1 MVAIASTMAVM
12 VASTALTN
20 ARFAVARGSE
30 AAFLRRRRGGRGGI
44 IQRSAQSSRPQLRGH
59 RRCLRVLPAGRG
71 FHCSGGSGHDGCCS
85 VACAGD
91 ADELELPSPV
101 VAGFI
106 SATQYWQTRQA
117 AAAIGNGEGR
127 QRAEH
132 DAEDGD
138 DGSGSEYNASTADAS
153 ASEDE
158 EDEDR
163 RGVKR
168 SLAEACTSDSSGGDD
183 IEDRPLSLRRKRIRQ
198 RKGGAPQTPLSEAVA
213 EDTEV
218 DDEEDDAEEDDDR
231 EEVEGRKG
239 KRKQR
244 GAEQKKRPRRAA
256 PTALWK
262 RSRDDEACLQGFA
275 GPEDMEAWERSVG
288 HWGDDDNAEEA
299 AVDPDALVQRKE
311 PLPKRE
317 PPPELLMP
325 LLPFQKEWLA
335 WSLRQED
342 TPVKGGILADEM
354 GMGKTIQA
362 ISLIAAGRHVSR
374 PAGHALC
381 SLWPGV
387 APLPPEALGAPP
399 AAPNNTVTGSAPVRQ
414 PSARA
419 AARRM
424 SASDINRVSAGALL
438 AAELGVAVPATQ
450 AKSPPPPSAPEVQL
464 PQVKATLVVCP
475 LVAVIQWR
483 QEVARFTSPGS
494 MRVLVYHGPKRAIS
508 AEELAAYD
516 VVLTTYAIVE
526 AEYRR
531 HVKPDKEA
539 CRWCARR
546 YYPDRLRLHLKYFCG
561 PGAKRSDRQAK
572 TQKKRPAKFL
582 AALAFGKAGTSA
594 ARGTLE
600 EVAEEEED
608 CSDSNSEEGG
618 GEHQKQGKGK
628 ALATARKGQGSSR
641 GGGGRGRGRGRGRR
655 GWGGR
660 GGSRISV
667 GDLRAAVEVAVV
679 EAELDAELAA
689 APSSASPG
697 TARPASVL
705 HAYRW
710 ARIVL
715 DEAHSIKDR
724 RCSTAKAVF
733 ALQSE
738 FKWALSGTPLQN
750 RVGEL
755 YSLVRFL
762 QIEPYSYYFCRK
774 CDCKSLDYSFG
785 KDWRKCD
792 HCGHGPLHHFC
803 WWNKYVANPIKK
815 WGYVADGR
823 RAMMLLKH
831 RVLDQTLLRRTKVER
846 AADLTLPPRT
856 TVLRKDAFDAK
867 EEDFYQALYTQS
879 QSQFATYVDSGT
891 VLNNYAHIF
900 DLLIRLR
907 QAVDHP
913 YLVVHSAS
921 GSQGVAQTSQALV
934 QEPQRAASA
943 GICGICHDPV
953 EDSVVT
959 ACDHPFCRTCLQE
972 YVSAAGGSAETAGA
986 AAGPPAVLAA
996 PQCPTCQKPL
1006 TVDLASPSGASAEY
1020 ANSPAKA
1027 GGGYGRRAKSI
1038 LARIDL
1044 SKYQSST
1051 KIEALREEI
1060 AVMMEKDPSAKC
1072 LVFSQFTSMLELISF
1087 RLKQV
1092 GIVCVK
1098 LDGSMTMEAR
1108 DRMIKAFTDDP
1119 DCKVFLM
1126 SLKAGGVALN
1136 LTVASQVFLMD
1147 PWWNPAVEQQAQ
1159 DRIHRLGQYKPIVVT
1174 RFVIENTIEERIL
1187 KLQEKK
1193 QLVFEGTVGGSAEA
1207 LGRLTEDDMRF
1218 LFSN

>member
-1 MVAIASTMAVM
+1 MRRLARAAARRGLAKPLTTARLSSSVAVKRHFSGDGA
-12 VASTALTN
+12 
-20 ARFAVARGSE
+20 E
-30 AAFLRRRRGGRGGI
+30 AAAG
-44 IQRSAQSSRPQLRGH
+44 SS
-59 RRCLRVLPAGRG
+59 
-71 FHCSGGSGHDGCCS
+71 S
-85 VACAGD
+85 
-91 ADELELPSPV
+91 DELELPSPV

-106 SATQYWQTRQA
+106 SATQYWQSRQPA
-117 AAAIGNGEGR
+117 AAGSDEDR
-127 QRAEH
+127 RRAER

-138 DGSGSEYNASTADAS
+138 DGSGSEYKASTTDGS
-153 ASEDE
+153 ASEE
-158 EDEDR
+158 EEEEEER

-168 SLAEACTSDSSGGDD
+168 SLAEACTSDSGSGDD

-198 RKGGAPQTPLSEAVA
+198 RKGGAPKTPSSEAVA

-218 DDEEDDAEEDDDR
+218 EDEEDDAEEDDER
-231 EEVEGRKG
+231 EEAEGGKG

-244 GAEQKKRPRRAA
+244 GIERKKLPRRAA
-256 PTALWK
+256 PAALFK
-262 RSRDDEACLQGFA
+262 RSREDEARLQGFA
-275 GPEDMEAWERSVG
+275 GPEDMEAWERRVG
-288 HWGDDDNAEEA
+288 HGGEDDNAEEA
-299 AVDPDALVQRKE
+299 AVNPDALVQRKE

-342 TPVKGGILADEM
+342 TPIKGGILADEM

-387 APLPPEALGAPP
+387 APLPPEPP
-399 AAPNNTVTGSAPVRQ
+399 GGPQS
-414 PSARA
+414 SARA

-438 AAELGVAVPATQ
+438 AAELGVAVSATQ
-450 AKSPPPPSAPEVQL
+450 AKSPAPPPAPEVQL

-483 QEVARFTSPGS
+483 QEVARFTAPGS

-594 ARGTLE
+594 ARGAME
-600 EVAEEEED
+600 DGAEEEED
-608 CSDSNSEEGG
+608 GSDSNSEVGG

-628 ALATARKGQGSSR
+628 ALVTARKGHGSSR
-641 GGGGRGRGRGRGRR
+641 GGGGRGRGRGRGRK

-660 GGSRISV
+660 EGSRISV

-689 APSSASPG
+689 APLSTLPG
-697 TARPASVL
+697 AARPASML

-921 GSQGVAQTSQALV
+921 GSQGVAQTSQVLV
-934 QEPQRAASA
+934 LEPQRAASA

-972 YVSAAGGSAETAGA
+972 YVSAAGGSAVTTEA
-986 AAGPPAVLAA
+986 ATGLPAVLAA

-1020 ANSPAKA
+1020 SNSPAKA
-1027 GGGYGRRAKSI
+1027 GGSYGRRAKSI

-1051 KIEALREEI
+1051 KIEALVRDFEGI
-1060 AVMMEKDPSAKC
+1060 PTNSMGRVCRGRRFFPPSAVMMEKDPSAKC